1 MILVFSIFLG
11 TNSENTNKAIL
22 LLFNAT
28 IHIKIHG
35 ILSWLGIL
43 CSAGG
48 MYAIYLN
55 KENNGAQHF
64 KSSHGK
70 AGLALLLSCL
80 GLGLVGG
87 IVLHPDFGIDKTN
100 KNIRYVENHLAD
112 KRISEF

>member
-1 MILVFSIFLG
+1 
-11 TNSENTNKAIL
+11 
-22 LLFNAT
+22 
-28 IHIKIHG
+28 
-35 ILSWLGIL
+35 
-43 CSAGG
+43 

-55 KENNGAQHF
+55 KENNGVQHF

-100 KNIRYVENHLAD
+100 KNIRYVEKYLAG
-112 KRISEF
+112 